1 MNEIALETLRAVGA
15 EDRILALR
23 SRSAG
28 VRARNVQRLDT
39 ELEEVVGGSCGGS
52 GNGMSSCARK
62 RKRLHTQEI
71 VRTRSHFENEGVVLL
86 CCVDWTMRAY

>member
-1 MNEIALETLRAVGA
+1 VQIALRINEIALEALRAVGA

-39 ELEEVVGGSCGGS
+39 ELEEVV
-52 GNGMSSCARK
+52 
-62 RKRLHTQEI
+62 
-71 VRTRSHFENEGVVLL
+71 
-86 CCVDWTMRAY
+86 